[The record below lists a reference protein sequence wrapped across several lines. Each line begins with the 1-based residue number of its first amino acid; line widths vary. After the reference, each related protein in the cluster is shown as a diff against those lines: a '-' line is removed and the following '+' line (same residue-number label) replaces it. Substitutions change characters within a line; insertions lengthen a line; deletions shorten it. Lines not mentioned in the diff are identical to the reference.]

1 MVAPTPRPVKAGAA
15 AAKAARS
22 PNPAPRRSESEA
34 DGRRP
39 IVRFDRVERTAHWL
53 NASLFLILM
62 LTGLA
67 LYFEPVMA
75 LVGRRKLVEDI
86 HVYSGIALP
95 FPVLISA
102 IGYWGRGLRLDL
114 SRLNRWIPDDGTW
127 LRVSLAA
134 RKRRE
139 GVRSQLRL
147 GKFNAGQK
155 LNAAFTAGAII
166 VMLGTGLILRWY
178 HPWPL
183 SWRTGAT
190 FVHDWLAIAIFVVIL
205 GHIRFA
211 LADPEALRSM
221 FSGRISRR
229 WARLNAP
236 AWLDEL
242 GLSDDPR
249 KVTRSPGKASAGKAS
264 APRKASGPAER

>member
-1 MVAPTPRPVKAGAA
+1 MGAPTPRRVEAR
-15 AAKAARS
+15 ARS
-22 PNPAPRRSESEA
+22 DAPAERK
-34 DGRRP
+34 GGQQ

-67 LYFEPVMA
+67 LYFEPLMA
-75 LVGRRKLVEDI
+75 LVGRRRLVEDI

-95 FPVLISA
+95 FPVLVSA
-102 IGYWGRGLRLDL
+102 LGYWGRGLRLDL

-127 LRVSLAA
+127 LRASLSE
-134 RKRRE
+134 RKRRQRI
-139 GVRSQLRL
+139 RSQLRL

-155 LNAAFTAGAII
+155 LNAAFTAGAIV

-190 FVHDWLAIAIFVVIL
+190 LVHDWLSVAIVIVVL
-205 GHIRFA
+205 GHVRFA

-221 FSGRISRR
+221 ITGRVSRA
-229 WARLNAP
+229 WARHSAP
-236 AWLDEL
+236 GWLDEL
-242 GLSDDPR
+242 GRPEAPGPTDEAGPLGEPR
-249 KVTRSPGKASAGKAS
+249 RLGVPGRG
-264 APRKASGPAER
+264 